1 MDPKIGQ
8 IEGGVQGSRLV
19 TSRFDPAVVEIPEN
33 DGVPYL
39 YVEIGLQVTE
49 ISTHL
54 GLNDTFS
61 GGRSKIVL
69 MPPDT

>member
-1 MDPKIGQ
+1 MGQ
-8 IEGGVQGSRLV
+8 IEEVSQGFRVMSSR
-19 TSRFDPAVVEIPEN
+19 SDPTVVEIREN

-39 YVEIGLQVTE
+39 HVEIALQVTE
-49 ISTHL
+49 ISKHL
-54 GLNDTFS
+54 GLNDTFW